1 MSTLGFAGYGKS
13 FVIYLTFE
21 KTLLESVHQ
30 WSEISDKAFKQ
41 TDFFREENV
50 VCQGKKEYKII
61 FCHVTHAWN
70 PFALCKCLPLSRHYS
85 CCVVLAF
92 VDLGNRLSFCFHTA

>member
-41 TDFFREENV
+41 TDFFQEENA
-50 VCQGKKEYKII
+50 VCQGKKNIKKS
-61 FCHVTHAWN
+61 
-70 PFALCKCLPLSRHYS
+70 FAM
-85 CCVVLAF
+85 
-92 VDLGNRLSFCFHTA
+92 